1 MPAVTVTEFELL
13 DFFGVIPKLRDP
25 DDPWPYNDAL
35 YEVQS
40 GNLSLSFA
48 LAPSY
53 KDVRLIFSC
62 SGTKLYELNA
72 TGVQDVTHRKGGE
85 RESLEIQIND
95 QDTLFLFLTPSIQLY
110 QGTQERASQET
121 PIK

>member
-72 TGVQDVTHRKGGE
+72 TGVQDVMHRKEGE
-85 RESLEIQIND
+85 RESLEIKIND
-95 QDTLFLFLTPSIQLY
+95 QDTLFLFLTPSIELY
-110 QGTQERASQET
+110 QGTQERA
-121 PIK
+121 